1 MTIEDEENRPLLSPT
16 VDCSTLQEEQLAQ
29 AIKKGKQESWLWKSD
44 SYCWS
49 LTTLILLLLT
59 FTALLY
65 LVFEYNLPE
74 MNPQVMI

>member
-49 LTTLILLLLT
+49 LTTC
-59 FTALLY
+59 
-65 LVFEYNLPE
+65 
-74 MNPQVMI
+74 QK